1 MKKTKKIMIVSYIL
15 ILGIL
20 SLYINSVLKKEDME
34 TYEKEKSNS
43 EKEYQTKV
51 TLRYFNG
58 SDISEFEIKL
68 KNTDTVE
75 DLLQELR
82 SSKKITYEIT
92 RYTYGIE
99 ISSVNGTPPTKGYK
113 WAILFNGN
121 DITPNIG
128 DINLVKN
135 GIYELKMIPK

>member
-1 MKKTKKIMIVSYIL
+1 MKKTKKIMIISYIL

-20 SLYINSVLKKEDME
+20 SLYVNSVLKKEDME

-82 SSKKITYEIT
+82 SSKKIVYEIT

-99 ISSVNGTPPTKGYK
+99 ISSVNRIPPTKGYK
-113 WAILFNGN
+113 WAIVFNGE
-121 DITPNIG
+121 DITSNIG
-128 DINLVKN
+128 NINLVKN